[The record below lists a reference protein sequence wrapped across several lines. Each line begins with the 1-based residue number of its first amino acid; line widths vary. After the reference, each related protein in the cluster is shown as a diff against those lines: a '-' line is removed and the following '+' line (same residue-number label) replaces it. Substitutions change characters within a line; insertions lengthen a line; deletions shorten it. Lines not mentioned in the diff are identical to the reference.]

1 LFCQSKCDYL
11 LNSFW
16 KIFHQQQ
23 NDFQPSCSPLLVYAE
38 NKTFLSLQ
46 QNGRLAD
53 YNNYNINKTPVL
65 ILVLTY
71 HILGGLH
78 QE

>member
-1 LFCQSKCDYL
+1 MTFNLAVRHYWS
-11 LNSFW
+11 
-16 KIFHQQQ
+16 
-23 NDFQPSCSPLLVYAE
+23 YAE

-53 YNNYNINKTPVL
+53 YYNINKTPVL
-65 ILVLTY
+65 ILGMLTY

-78 QE
+78 QGDFYSIQK